1 MKKVLSIASLGI
13 LVISSCSKSSNNGG
27 NNTPPVDSVALLKTE
42 LSGKWNATKHSVTNF
57 SVAGIAD
64 QTWTP
69 THPESLQFSS
79 DSAAIDTWETM
90 TLDFTKTPTTFSVT
104 QNTEFKGTYSY
115 VVGKG
120 LFVYLSS
127 NLRDTINVVSI
138 SSTQMETYTK
148 VAIAGSYEYTLHD
161 YWQR

>member
-1 MKKVLSIASLGI
+1 MKKVLLIASLGI
-13 LVISSCSKSSNNGG
+13 LVVSSCSKSNNNGG

-69 THPESLQFSS
+69 THPESLQFST
-79 DSAAIDTWETM
+79 DSAIVDTWETHI
-90 TLDFTKTPTTFSVT
+90 LDYTKSPVTFSVT
-104 QNTEFKGTYSY
+104 QNTEFKGTYAY
-115 VVGKG
+115 AVGKG
-120 LFVYLSS
+120 IFVYLSS
-127 NLRDTINVVSI
+127 NRRDTVYVVSA

-148 VAIAGSYEYTLHD
+148 VAPAGSYEYTLHD